1 MMTKLLAQ
9 SLLRVVQSPEDKEAF
24 NASKILCDFVRESG
38 IGIVRS
44 SQILFPT
51 AQKERIRAWL
61 RADNIDPSASL
72 EAWDGIAR
80 SAALN
85 LGPDE
90 KWAQSPVRAN
100 RIAFKTLHGK
110 ALFIDGRPTFLPRRA
125 NLEWLVD
132 DAACSL
138 NHDSVIVV
146 ENWETFDRV
155 DDLQVDFT
163 RAGPNPLVVWRGGGL
178 RSSTGAAMSFLE
190 MFKRPVWSA
199 PDYDPEGLAIASRLP
214 YLAGILYPSLELL
227 RALLQD
233 SKLSDRYRQQL
244 PGAIP
249 TLEAAAHPDIVVL
262 WALVRQSGK
271 ALPQER
277 LCSSPAIPLHTTQHT
292 C

>member
-24 NASKILCDFVRESG
+24 SASKILCDFVRESG
-38 IGIVRS
+38 IGMVRG
-44 SQILFPT
+44 SQILYPA

-61 RADNIDPSASL
+61 RADNIDPLAPL
-72 EAWDGIAR
+72 DAWDGIAR

-132 DAACSL
+132 DAACGL
-138 NHDSVIVV
+138 NHDSVVVV

-155 DDLQVDFT
+155 DDLQIDFS
-163 RAGPNPLVVWRGGGL
+163 RAGPNPIVVWRGGGQ
-178 RSSTGAAMSFLE
+178 RSSTGAAMSFLK

-214 YLAGILYPSLELL
+214 YLEGVLSPSHELL
-227 RALLQD
+227 RTLLQE

-249 TLEAAAHPDIVVL
+249 TLEAAGHPDIVTL

-277 LCSSPAIPLHTTQHT
+277 LCPSEG
-292 C
+292 

>member
-24 NASKILCDFVRESG
+24 KISKILCDFVQESG
-38 IGIVRS
+38 IGIIRS
-44 SQILFPT
+44 RSQIHFST
-51 AQKERIRAWL
+51 AHKERIRAWL
-61 RADNIDPSASL
+61 RADNIDPSVPL
-72 EAWDGIAR
+72 NAWDGIAR

-100 RIAFKTLHGK
+100 RIAFKAFHGN

-125 NLEWLVD
+125 NIEWIAD

-138 NHDSVIVV
+138 DHDSVIVV
-146 ENWETFDRV
+146 ENWETFECV
-155 DDLQVDFT
+155 DNLQVDFT

-214 YLAGILYPSLELL
+214 YLAGVLYPSLERLRTLL
-227 RALLQD
+227 ED

-249 TLEAAAHPDIVVL
+249 TLEAAAHPDIVAL

-277 LCSSPAIPLHTTQHT
+277 LCPSLAISLRI
-292 C
+292 

>member
-9 SLLRVVQSPEDKEAF
+9 SLLRVVQSPADKEAF
-24 NASKILCDFVRESG
+24 SASKILCDFVRESG
-38 IGIVRS
+38 IGIVRG
-44 SQILFPT
+44 SQILFPA

-61 RADNIDPSASL
+61 RADNIDPLAPL
-72 EAWDGIAR
+72 DAWDGIAR

-100 RIAFKTLHGK
+100 RIACKTLHGK
-110 ALFIDGRPTFLPRRA
+110 ALFIDGRPTYLPRRA
-125 NLEWLVD
+125 NLEWLAD
-132 DAACSL
+132 EAACGL

-155 DDLQVDFT
+155 DDLQVDFS
-163 RAGPNPLVVWRGGGL
+163 RAGANPLVVWRGGGQ
-178 RSSTGAAMSFLE
+178 RSSTGAALSFLE
-190 MFKRPVWSA
+190 RFKRPVWSA

-214 YLAGILYPSLELL
+214 YLAGVLSPSHEQL
-227 RALLQD
+227 RTLLQD

-244 PGAIP
+244 PGAIA
-249 TLEAAAHPDIVVL
+249 TLEAAGHADIVAL

-277 LCSSPAIPLHTTQHT
+277 LCPFED
-292 C
+292 

>member
-9 SLLRVVQSPEDKEAF
+9 SLLRVVQSTEDREAF
-24 NASKILCDFVRESG
+24 GASQVLRDFVQESG

-44 SQILFPT
+44 EKIFFST

-61 RADNIDPSASL
+61 RADNIDPSTPL
-72 EAWDGIAR
+72 DAWDSIAR

-90 KWAQSPVRAN
+90 KWARNPVRAN

-110 ALFIDGRPTFLPRRA
+110 ALFVDGQPTFLPTQS

-132 DAACSL
+132 SAACRL

-155 DDLQVDFT
+155 DDLQLDFS
-163 RAGPNPLVVWRGGGL
+163 RAGPNPLVVWRGGSL
-178 RSSTGAAMSFLE
+178 RSSTGAVTSFLV
-190 MFKRPVWSA
+190 MLPKPGWAA
-199 PDYDPEGLAIASRLP
+199 PAYDPVGLAIASRLP
-214 YLAGILYPSLELL
+214 YLTGVLFPSLELL
-227 RALLQD
+227 RTLLNC

-249 TLEAAAHPDIVVL
+249 TLEAATHPDIVAL
-262 WALVRQSGK
+262 WTLVRDSGT
-271 ALPQER
+271 ALPQEK
-277 LCSSPAIPLHTTQHT
+277 LCRPSP
-292 C
+292 

>member
-1 MMTKLLAQ
+1 M
-9 SLLRVVQSPEDKEAF
+9 
-24 NASKILCDFVRESG
+24 
-38 IGIVRS
+38 RS
-44 SQILFPT
+44 RSRIHFST

-61 RADNIDPSASL
+61 RADNIDPSVPL
-72 EAWDGIAR
+72 NAWDGIAR

-110 ALFIDGRPTFLPRRA
+110 ALYVDGRPTFLPRRA
-125 NLEWLVD
+125 NFEWLAH
-132 DAACSL
+132 DAAGSL
-138 NHDSVIVV
+138 KHDSVIVV

-155 DDLQVDFT
+155 DDLQVDFS

-214 YLAGILYPSLELL
+214 NLAGILYPSLELL
-227 RALLQD
+227 RTLLQD
-233 SKLSDRYRQQL
+233 SKLSDRYRKQL

-277 LCSSPAIPLHTTQHT
+277 LCSSPAIPPRTAQHT

>member
-24 NASKILCDFVRESG
+24 SASKILSEFARESG
-38 IGIVRS
+38 IGMVRG
-44 SQILFPT
+44 SQILFPSG
-51 AQKERIRAWL
+51 QKERIRAWL
-61 RADNIDPSASL
+61 RADNIDPSAPL
-72 EAWDGIAR
+72 DAWDGIAR

-110 ALFIDGRPTFLPRRA
+110 ALFVDGRPTFLPRRA
-125 NLEWLVD
+125 NLEWLVEE
-132 DAACSL
+132 AACGL

-155 DDLQVDFT
+155 DDLQVDFS
-163 RAGPNPLVVWRGGGL
+163 RAGSNPLVVWRGGGQ

-190 MFKRPVWSA
+190 TFKRPVWSA

-214 YLAGILYPSLELL
+214 HLAGVLAPSLEVL
-227 RALLQD
+227 RTLLQE

-249 TLEAAAHPDIVVL
+249 TLETAAHPDIVAL

-277 LCSSPAIPLHTTQHT
+277 LCPPE
-292 C
+292 